1 MKHPILYSFRR
12 CPYAMRARMAI
23 YLADIECELREVYL
37 KNKPIEMLEISP
49 KGTVPVLQLNDQV
62 IEESNEIIQW
72 ALSQNS
78 KKLMILN
85 SEQQDF
91 ALKTIH
97 EFDINFKHHLDR
109 YKYSQKY
116 DTDPHN
122 HRDFCDEIL
131 AALDKNISDSK
142 WIFSDKVSLLDISI
156 LPFIR
161 QFKIADNDYF
171 FNQKYS
177 KVIKL
182 LNQFEDSSLFQQI
195 MNKYDVWNASDN
207 NSVLFPTVL

>member
-1 MKHPILYSFRR
+1 MSHPILYSFRR

-37 KNKPIEMLEISP
+37 KNKPAEMLKISP
-49 KGTVPVLQLNDQV
+49 KGTVPVLQLEDRV
-62 IEESNEIIQW
+62 IEESNDIIQW

-109 YKYSQKY
+109 YKYSQRY
-116 DTDPHN
+116 NTDPHN

-131 AALDKNISDSK
+131 CALDQNISDSK

-161 QFKIADNDYF
+161 QFKIADNDFF

-207 NSVLFPTVL
+207 NSALFPKAL

>member
-23 YLADIECELREVYL
+23 YLADIECELREVFL
-37 KNKPIEMLEISP
+37 KNKPTEMLEISP

-72 ALSQNS
+72 ALSKNS
-78 KKLMILN
+78 KKFMVLN

-97 EFDINFKHHLDR
+97 EFDTDFKHHLDR
-109 YKYSQKY
+109 YKYSQRHN
-116 DTDPHN
+116 TDPQN

-131 AALDKNISDSK
+131 GALDKNISNSK
-142 WIFSDKVSLLDISI
+142 CCLLYTSDA
-156 LPFIR
+156 
-161 QFKIADNDYF
+161 ADE
-171 FNQKYS
+171 
-177 KVIKL
+177 L
-182 LNQFEDSSLFQQI
+182 
-195 MNKYDVWNASDN
+195 
-207 NSVLFPTVL
+207 

>member
-1 MKHPILYSFRR
+1 MKKPILYSFRR

-37 KNKPIEMLEISP
+37 KNKPTEMLEISP
-49 KGTVPVLQLNDQV
+49 KGTVPVLQLEDRV

-97 EFDINFKHHLDR
+97 EFDTDFKHHLDR
-109 YKYSQKY
+109 YKYSQRY
-116 DTDPHN
+116 NTDPLN
-122 HRDFCDEIL
+122 HRDFCDKIL

-142 WIFSDKVSLLDISI
+142 WIFSDKVSFLDISI

-177 KVIKL
+177 KVVKL
-182 LNQFEDSSLFQQI
+182 LNQFEDSSLFQQT
-195 MNKYDVWNASDN
+195 MNKYDVWNASDS
-207 NSVLFPTVL
+207 NSVLFPTAL